1 MLARLVQMSSPWPRA
16 GEAVRSAPLYLLEHI
31 DLEPATSPGMPPWA
45 AYSGAAP
52 ARSVGGMT
60 SMAVD
65 DGRYLGISEVAEST
79 GFSLDTLR
87 WYEREGVFPQV
98 ERDSSRRRR
107 YSRREVALLQTL
119 ARLRRTG
126 MPTRE
131 MGEFT
136 QLVTE
141 GAATHGKRLALLAA
155 HRERIVARLAELQN
169 DLAVLEK
176 KVEHYRYLIEQGMDC
191 DAP

>member
-1 MLARLVQMSSPWPRA
+1 
-16 GEAVRSAPLYLLEHI
+16 
-31 DLEPATSPGMPPWA
+31 
-45 AYSGAAP
+45 
-52 ARSVGGMT
+52 MT
-60 SMAVD
+60 SMAVV

-87 WYEREGVFPQV
+87 WYEREGLLPPV

-107 YSRREVALLQTL
+107 YSPRDVALLRTL

-131 MGEFT
+131 MREFT
-136 QLVTE
+136 RLVSE
-141 GAATHGKRLALLAA
+141 GAATHGQRLALLAA
-155 HRERIVARLAELQN
+155 HQERIVARLAEMHD

-176 KVEHYRYLIEQGMDC
+176 KVEHYRYLIEQGLDC

>member
-1 MLARLVQMSSPWPRA
+1 
-16 GEAVRSAPLYLLEHI
+16 
-31 DLEPATSPGMPPWA
+31 
-45 AYSGAAP
+45 
-52 ARSVGGMT
+52 MT
-60 SMAVD
+60 SMAVA

-79 GFSLDTLR
+79 GFTLDTLR
-87 WYEREGVFPQV
+87 WYEREGLLPQV

-107 YSRREVALLQTL
+107 YSSRDVALLRTL

-131 MGEFT
+131 MREFT
-136 QLVTE
+136 RLVTE
-141 GAATHGKRLALLAA
+141 GAATHGQRLALLAA
-155 HRERIVARLAELQN
+155 HQERIVARLAEMQD

-176 KVEHYRYLIEQGMDC
+176 KVEHYRYLIEQGLDC

>member
-1 MLARLVQMSSPWPRA
+1 
-16 GEAVRSAPLYLLEHI
+16 
-31 DLEPATSPGMPPWA
+31 
-45 AYSGAAP
+45 
-52 ARSVGGMT
+52 MT
-60 SMAVD
+60 SIAAA

-87 WYEREGVFPQV
+87 WYEREGLLPRVK
-98 ERDSSRRRR
+98 RDSSRRRR
-107 YSRREVALLQTL
+107 YSPRDVALLRTL

-131 MGEFT
+131 MREFT
-136 QLVTE
+136 RLVTE
-141 GAATHGKRLALLAA
+141 GAATHGQRLALLAA
-155 HRERIVARLAELQN
+155 HQQRIVARLAEMQD

-176 KVEHYRYLIEQGMDC
+176 KVEHYRYLIEQGLDC

>member
-1 MLARLVQMSSPWPRA
+1 V
-16 GEAVRSAPLYLLEHI
+16 
-31 DLEPATSPGMPPWA
+31 
-45 AYSGAAP
+45 
-52 ARSVGGMT
+52 T

-65 DGRYLGISEVAEST
+65 NGRYLGISEVAEST

-87 WYEREGVFPQV
+87 WYEREGLFPQV

-107 YSRREVALLQTL
+107 YSPRDVALLRTL

-131 MGEFT
+131 MREFT

-141 GAATHGKRLALLAA
+141 GPATHGQRLALLAA
-155 HRERIVARLAELQN
+155 HRERIVARLAELQD

-176 KVEHYRYLIEQGMDC
+176 KAEHYRYLIEHGLDC
-191 DAP
+191 GTP